1 MVIFVLSKI
10 VNRDYNG
17 DWLEM
22 EIWET
27 TVLMAQNITG
37 TKLVPGH
44 SREPPVSRGNA
55 HLRQPVI
62 RGNALLVGGLT
73 RQNKES
79 QAQNSSRDWSRLW
92 AKLHLLLERGCIR
105 QQQQCSTPMRPEH
118 QHTLRTGTGDHLFHM
133 NQFIGRTCLA
143 SSCIRDSETPGFLI
157 DVTTIRPWIQ
167 LPLQST
173 DLTYLEYL

>member
-1 MVIFVLSKI
+1 MNAL
-10 VNRDYNG
+10 
-17 DWLEM
+17 
-22 EIWET
+22 ET
-27 TVLMAQNITG
+27 TVLTAQSTTG
-37 TKLVPGH
+37 IGLAPGH
-44 SREPPVSRGNA
+44 SRELPVSRGNA

-62 RGNALLVGGLT
+62 RGNALLDGGQT

-79 QAQNSSRDWSRLW
+79 QAQSFSRDWSRLW

-105 QQQQCSTPMRPEH
+105 QQQRCSTPMRPEH

-143 SSCIRDSETPGFLI
+143 SSCIRESETPEFLT

-167 LPLQST
+167 LLSLST
-173 DLTYLEYL
+173 ELIYLEYLWSIVMKYLNTCGL